1 MLPGS
6 DASIEVPQ
14 ALHLYASRLLQER
27 AVEDAA
33 DAGEVDGALLYLDI
47 VDSTGLT
54 ERYAA
59 LGPDGAER
67 LGEVLGGY
75 FHLVFAAIAERD
87 GDIVSMEGDSVLA
100 LWRDGPSQPSAAER
114 AADAALVLR

>member
-6 DASIEVPQ
+6 DASIKGPQ
-14 ALHLYASRLLQER
+14 ALHLYASRLLLER
-27 AVEDAA
+27 AVEDTA
-33 DAGEVDGALLYLDI
+33 DAGQLDGALLYLDI

-54 ERYAA
+54 EHYAT

-75 FHLVFAAIAERD
+75 FYLVFAAIAERD
-87 GDIVSMEGDSVLA
+87 GDIVGMEGDSVLA
-100 LWRDGPSQPSAAER
+100 LWRGEPGQPSAAER
-114 AADAALVLR
+114 AGGGARG